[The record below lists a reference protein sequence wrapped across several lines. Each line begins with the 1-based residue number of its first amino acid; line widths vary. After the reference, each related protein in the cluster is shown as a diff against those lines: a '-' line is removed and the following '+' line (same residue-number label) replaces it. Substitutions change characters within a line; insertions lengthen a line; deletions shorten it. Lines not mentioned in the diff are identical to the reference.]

1 MTHNALFF
9 AFFLAKFFATNRQ
22 KKVEETKEPIPGI
35 PNFFFQ
41 THTAHTRTTDNTD
54 TTVFFG
60 VGRMESDGPPRA
72 AFSEYITP
80 KQF

>member
-9 AFFLAKFFATNRQ
+9 AFFLAKIFATNRQ
-22 KKVEETKEPIPGI
+22 KKVEETQEPIPGI
-35 PNFFFQ
+35 PNFFFSNAHSTQ
-41 THTAHTRTTDNTD
+41 TQPGFWSWT
-54 TTVFFG
+54 
-60 VGRMESDGPPRA
+60 DGPPRA